1 MSLSV
6 RLDVKRPMDHC
17 ANHHPSTSEPSA
29 IRYQPNGM
37 KLCPRRYRMRHSMTA
52 AATRN
57 ETEREV
63 ANAMQRLP
71 PATLLPLHNDEDNPV
86 EEQRRPDGERGEEP
100 LLDEPTDQDSFDKF
114 LLFLL
119 LLGFHLTP
127 HI

>member
-1 MSLSV
+1 
-6 RLDVKRPMDHC
+6 
-17 ANHHPSTSEPSA
+17 
-29 IRYQPNGM
+29 
-37 KLCPRRYRMRHSMTA
+37 
-52 AATRN
+52 
-57 ETEREV
+57 
-63 ANAMQRLP
+63 MQRLP